1 MQRHG
6 TGEKLG
12 KWEGIIKSDSRGARA
27 FITLTVAVAVLF
39 VIAAPVL
46 SDDTQADLVPEMNV
60 FVKLSDT
67 TRLFFLANLTRN
79 LTEGTT
85 DGAVGVHLDMTLK
98 PIFRRQLHEA
108 DWERDRYFWV
118 RIGYQ
123 YSGNLV
129 GEEGASN
136 ENRGIVEATGRAP
149 LPFEVWLVN
158 RLHVDLRFIDG
169 DYSKRYREKLGV
181 ERVLSVGGVTAV
193 PYAEAEFFYDARFYA
208 WNRQVYQA
216 GAEVELAEHWRI
228 EPYYARQNDQRS
240 SPAHI
245 NRIGIILKTY
255 W

>member
-1 MQRHG
+1 M
-6 TGEKLG
+6 
-12 KWEGIIKSDSRGARA
+12 IKNDSRCARA
-27 FITLTVAVAVLF
+27 FITLPVAVALLF
-39 VIAAPVL
+39 VIAAQVL
-46 SDDTQADLVPEMNV
+46 ADDTQAELVPEMNV

-79 LTEGTT
+79 LTEDTT
-85 DGAVGVHLDMTLK
+85 DGAVGVHLDMTVK
-98 PIFRRQLHEA
+98 PIFRRKFREA
-108 DWERDRYFWV
+108 DWERDRYLWV

-149 LPFEVWLVN
+149 LPFEFWLVN

-169 DYSKRYREKLGV
+169 DYSNRYREKLGV
-181 ERVLSVGGVTAV
+181 ERVLSVGGVTGV
-193 PYAEAEFFYDARFYA
+193 PYAEAEFFYDTRFYA

-228 EPYYARQNDQRS
+228 EPYYARQNAQRS
-240 SPAHI
+240 SPAHL
-245 NRIGIILKTY
+245 NRIGLILKTY